1 MNRFLLLSF
10 FYLSIHLIGRTEVYK
25 PDTLGNNY
33 QSRTFE
39 MADDYE
45 GKTVCTLIKK
55 KNVTTFD
62 KAILYVHGYNDYFYQ
77 TDLGDSIITHG
88 YDFYALDLRKYG
100 RSLLP
105 NQDAFYCKNLSEY
118 FSDLDTAISTI
129 RSEGHTYIILM
140 GHSTGG
146 LITSLYMDGRQS
158 PYIKGLIL
166 NSPFLD
172 MNMNWFMEKIIIPCG
187 SLWGGLFPQTAI
199 KRDKSTYYAHSL
211 LKDFNGEWNFNTD
224 WKKPEGHPQ
233 RLGWVRAIHKGH
245 KKVKKGLSIQCP
257 ILVMSSDKSIQSAK
271 EWNDDYLHADIVL
284 DVKDIQKY
292 GAKLGST
299 VSGCIITN
307 GIHDLILS
315 PEPARSVTY
324 QTIFNWLNLLE

>member
-1 MNRFLLLSF
+1 MSRFLLLSLLC
-10 FYLSIHLIGRTEVYK
+10 LSIHLNGQVEVYK
-25 PDTLGNNY
+25 PDTLGENY

-39 MADDYE
+39 MPDDYE

-55 KNVTTFD
+55 KSITTSG
-62 KAILYVHGYNDYFYQ
+62 KAILYVHGYNDYFFQ
-77 TDLGDSIITHG
+77 ADLGDSIITHG
-88 YDFYALDLRKYG
+88 YNFYALDLRKYG

-105 NQDAFYCKNLSEY
+105 NQDAFYCKNITEY

-129 RSEGHTYIILM
+129 RSEGYTYIILI

-146 LITSLYMDGRQS
+146 LITSLYMNDRQS

-172 MNMNWFMEKIIIPCG
+172 MNMNSFMEKVIVPFG
-187 SLWGGLFPQTAI
+187 SFWGGLFPRIAI
-199 KRDKSTYYAHSL
+199 KRDKSAWYAHSL
-211 LKDFNGEWNFNTD
+211 LKDFNGEWNFNTE

-245 KKVKKGLSIQCP
+245 KKVQKGLSIQCP
-257 ILVMSSDKSIQSAK
+257 ILVMSSDKSIQPTK
-271 EWNDDYLHADIVL
+271 EWNNDYLHADIVL

-292 GAKLGST
+292 GAKLGT
-299 VSGCIITN
+299 AVSGCIIAN
-307 GIHDLILS
+307 GMHDLILS
-315 PEPARSVTY
+315 PEPVRSVTY
-324 QTIFNWLNLLE
+324 QTIFDWLNQLE